1 MKGVIW
7 KYYPKVNG
15 PDLRDE
21 MGRYGC
27 EVANPDPDFWENS
40 FPVWAICG
48 PWVRATLEPED
59 VLFFTPALIRSRSA
73 GLPDYICTGY
83 LTVYDVLR
91 ESRYLLD
98 NPAVTAKY
106 KRNYR
111 ADLRAHLNEDV
122 PKTARLRGRNIVI
135 GDRDS
140 SRWFGI
146 RGRQL
151 GTLVP
156 QSGIRNLDL
165 YSRRIRNLSELEAQ
179 NLRAMLTS

>member
-7 KYYPKVNG
+7 KYYPKVNS

-40 FPVWAICG
+40 FPIWAICG

-59 VLFFTPALIRSRSA
+59 VLFFTPALIRSRRA

-83 LTVYDVLR
+83 LTVSDVLR
-91 ESRYLLD
+91 DSHKLLD
-98 NPAVTAKY
+98 NLVVTARY

-111 ADLRAHLNEDV
+111 ADLRAHLNEDL
-122 PKTARLRGRNIVI
+122 PKTAELRRRNIVL
-135 GDRDS
+135 GDQKLS
-140 SRWFGI
+140 QWFGN

-151 GTLVP
+151 NMLVP
-156 QSGIRNLDL
+156 QSGIGNLDL
-165 YSRRIRNLSELEAQ
+165 YARRIRNLSELEAQ
-179 NLRAMLTS
+179 NLRARLTR